1 MKFIPALAFSLISY
15 IGYGQ
20 SISPYVFNSTGNII
34 NGGGYSLEY
43 SVGEVAVSTIAK
55 DDFIITEG
63 VLQPDFTFV
72 SSNPLKQ
79 DVVGPK
85 FIFDRSNSE
94 LHLICSEEIRSIEVF
109 DIKGN
114 KVCSAANTTFINLR
128 QLSDGLYLVYYKDHK
143 ESFDYFKLVK

>member
-20 SISPYVFNSTGNII
+20 SISPYVINSTGNII
-34 NGGGYSLEY
+34 TGGGYSLEY
-43 SVGEVAVSTIAK
+43 SVGEVVVATIGK
-55 DDFIITEG
+55 GDFIITEG
-63 VLQPDFTFV
+63 ILQPEFAV
-72 SSNPLKQ
+72 ISSNPVKL

-85 FIFDRSNSE
+85 YIFDRSNSE
-94 LHLICSEEIRSIEVF
+94 LYIISPDEVSSIEVF

-114 KVCSAANTTFINLR
+114 KVCSASNTTFINLH
-128 QLSDGLYLVYYKDHK
+128 QLSDGLYLIYYKDHK